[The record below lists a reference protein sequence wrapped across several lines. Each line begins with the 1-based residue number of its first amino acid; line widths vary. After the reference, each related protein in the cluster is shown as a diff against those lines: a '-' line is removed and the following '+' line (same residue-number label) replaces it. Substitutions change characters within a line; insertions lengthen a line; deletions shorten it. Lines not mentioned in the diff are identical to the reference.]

1 LSEPLTAHALAEWR
15 EKPEKF
21 VWDQFGVDPDQW
33 QLQALRE
40 LGNPDVAKRRVA
52 MQACAGPGKS
62 TVLAWFGWNFMTCY
76 GRANEH
82 PKGAAV
88 SITGENLKLNLWA
101 ELAKWRLR
109 SPLLQR
115 LFEQTNAAIFS
126 RTHPDTWQLSARSYP
141 KKANADE
148 LGATLSG
155 LHSEYVLY
163 LIDESGGV
171 PPAIGRAAEQ
181 GLSNCK
187 VGVIAQAGNPMSLE
201 SLLYESVTKLRAQW
215 SVVRITGDPDDSA
228 RSPRIDV
235 TWAREQIALYGRENP
250 WVKIY
255 ILGMFPPSSVNA
267 LIGPDECD
275 AATKRI
281 YREDQYTYMPPVLGV
296 DCARF
301 GDDSTALV
309 KRQGLVC
316 FPFQVMRNAK
326 TQEIGGRIIRTKV
339 DDGIEAVFID
349 NAMAGGVI
357 DYCELLGHTL
367 TGVDF
372 GGAALEPKRYYN
384 RRAEMAVTATDYIKS
399 GGHIPNDPEFI
410 AELCAHTYTFKDG
423 LFLIEPK
430 DLVKKKIGRS
440 PDKFDAYILTHA
452 MPVAISPSLE
462 NQHRYPGMSA
472 NAGQAK
478 TEYDPW
484 SRS

>member
-1 LSEPLTAHALAEWR
+1 MSLTATAIAAWR

-21 VWDQFGVDPDQW
+21 VWDVFGVEPDKW
-33 QLQALRE
+33 QTEALRA
-40 LGNPDVAKRRVA
+40 LANPSIDKRRVA

-76 GRANEH
+76 GRVNEH
-82 PKGAAV
+82 PKGAVV
-88 SITGENLKLNLWA
+88 SITAENLKHNLWA
-101 ELAKWRLR
+101 ELAKWRHR
-109 SPLLQR
+109 APLLQH
-115 LFEQTNAAIFS
+115 LFEQTNTEIFARS
-126 RTHPDTWQLSARSYP
+126 HPETWKLSARSFP
-141 KKANADE
+141 KKANTEE

-155 LHSEYVLY
+155 MHSEYVVY

-215 SVVRITGDPDDSA
+215 QVVRITGDPEDTG
-228 RSPRIDV
+228 RSPRIDIA
-235 TWAREQIALYGRENP
+235 WAKEQIATYGRDNP

-275 AATKRI
+275 LATKRV
-281 YREDQYTYMPPVLGV
+281 YREDQYTFMPPVLGA

-301 GDDSTALV
+301 GDDSTVLV

-316 FPFQVMRNAK
+316 FPFQQMRNAK
-326 TQEIGGRIIRTKV
+326 TQVIGGRIIRMKL
-339 DDGIEAVFID
+339 DEGIDTVFID
-349 NAMAGGVI
+349 NAYAGGVI

-372 GGAALEPKRYYN
+372 GGNALEPMRYYN
-384 RRAEMAVTATDYIKS
+384 RRAEMAVTAMEYVKS
-399 GGHIPNDPEFI
+399 VGHIPNDPEFI
-410 AELCAHTYTFKDG
+410 AECCAHTYTFKDG
-423 LFLIEPK
+423 CFLIEPK
-430 DLVKKKIGRS
+430 DMVKKKIGRS

-452 MPVAISPSLE
+452 MPVGISPSLE
-462 NQHRYPGMSA
+462 NMRNYPGM
-472 NAGQAK
+472 AGTAGRVK
-478 TEYDPW
+478 TG
-484 SRS
+484 SRTLED

>member
-1 LSEPLTAHALAEWR
+1 MSDPVTARALAEWR

-21 VWDQFGVDPDQW
+21 VWDQFGVDPDAW
-33 QLQALRE
+33 QLDALRK
-40 LGNPDVAKRRVA
+40 LGDPSIDKRRVA
-52 MQACAGPGKS
+52 MQACAGPGES

-101 ELAKWRLR
+101 ELAKWRNR

-115 LFEQTNAAIFS
+115 LFDQTNSAIFA
-126 RTHPDTWQLSARSYP
+126 RNHPETWQLSARSFP
-141 KKANADE
+141 KKANVDE

-201 SLLYESVTKLRAQW
+201 SLLYECVTKLRAQW
-215 SVVRITGDPDDSA
+215 AVVRISGDPDDPA

-235 TWAREQIALYGRENP
+235 TWAREQIATYGRENP

-255 ILGMFPPSSVNA
+255 ILGKFPPSSVNA
-267 LIGPDECD
+267 LIGPDDCD
-275 AATKRI
+275 VAKKRI
-281 YREDQYTYMPPVLGV
+281 YREDEYTYMPPVLGA

-301 GDDSTALV
+301 GDDSTVLV

-316 FPFQVMRNAK
+316 FPFEQMRNAK
-326 TQEIGGRIIRTKV
+326 TQHIGGRIIHKKV
-339 DDGIEAVFID
+339 NEGIDTVFID
-349 NAMAGGVI
+349 NAYGGGVI

-367 TGVDF
+367 IGVDF
-372 GGAALEPKRYYN
+372 AGAPVVPNRYYN
-384 RRAEMAVTATDYIKS
+384 RRAEMAVTAMEYIKA
-399 GGHIPNDPEFI
+399 GGHIPDDPEFI
-410 AELCAHTYTFKDG
+410 AEACAHTYTFKDG

-430 DLVKKKIGRS
+430 DLVKKKLGRS

-452 MPVAISPSLE
+452 APVAISASIE
-462 NQHRYPGMSA
+462 NQHRYPGMSST
-472 NAGQAK
+472 AGHAK